1 MNNTQMNRI
10 GNIRFLFVFG
20 MLLSSF
26 GTLTALFTSTII
38 GVIIMIVAILIVVKS
53 CKKWWHVKNE
63 FNV

>member
-1 MNNTQMNRI
+1 MKNTQINRI

-26 GTLTALFTSTII
+26 GTLIVLFTSMIA
-38 GVIIMIVAILIVVKS
+38 GAIIMIVAILIIIES

-63 FNV
+63 